1 MKTLHTISRWVK
13 LVLALWLVTAPP
25 AVSSEGNSTLS
36 GRVIGVEGR
45 AVEGALVFLY
55 AAPDVRRSPEFTA
68 GPTDRDGRYRVVVP
82 PGRYLAVA
90 RVKMKESMGPLMPG
104 DKHSG
109 EPREVEVGP
118 GRDVTMDFVVLDLKE
133 ALKTKRKDREGPV
146 RISGRI
152 LDEKG
157 LPVRGAYAVAYRP
170 GKTGGL
176 PDYLSAWTDGEG
188 RFTLV
193 VPRGLYSL
201 GTATTFPSGDDLVT
215 YGTFTADR
223 DRAGLDII
231 RKQGRR
237 EEAP

>member
-1 MKTLHTISRWVK
+1 MNRGI
-13 LVLALWLVTAPP
+13 VLASLMLAALVAGFASAAAPSGQD
-25 AVSSEGNSTLS
+25 ATLS
-36 GRVIGVEGR
+36 GRVIGVEGKGM
-45 AVEGALVFLY
+45 EGALVFIY
-55 AAPDVRRSPEFTA
+55 AGPDVRRSPEFTA

-82 PGRYLAVA
+82 PGRYRAVA

-109 EPREVEVGP
+109 EPREVEIGP
-118 GRDVTMDFVVLDLKE
+118 GGDVTMDFVVLDLKE
-133 ALKTKRKDREGPV
+133 ALKAKRRDREGPV

-152 LDEKG
+152 LDDKG
-157 LPVRGAYAVAYRP
+157 LPVRGGYVAAHRP
-170 GKTGGL
+170 GKTGGM

-201 GTATTFPSGDDLVT
+201 GTATTFPSGDDFVT

-223 DRAGLDII
+223 DLAGLDII

-237 EEAP
+237 GNAP